1 MIRCD
6 LYKGK
11 SHRFGGV
18 GGSNFVEPGR
28 DAQPRKD
35 DPGVVVDHGNVGE
48 LGGGKRDRRISHIHV
63 L

>member
-6 LYKGK
+6 LYKGGK
-11 SHRFGGV
+11 ARFGGS
-18 GGSNFVEPGR
+18 SNFVEPGR

-48 LGGGKRDRRISHIHV
+48 SGIRSPLSN
-63 L
+63 